1 MHDPIVFSFFL
12 IFTGAAVLGTVAL
25 YARQSLLLAYIAVGV
40 LFGPSVLGL
49 IPNLELIEQISHIGI
64 TFLLFLLGLDLQ
76 PRELIHLLRKTT
88 MITLASATVFALIG
102 FTAGLLAGFN
112 TQEALLIGA
121 AAMFSSTIIG
131 IKLLPT
137 TVLHHQHAGEIM
149 TSVLLLQDLI
159 AILVLLLLQG
169 HQGGEGVLLDI
180 ALLGLFLILLVIA
193 AFLVEAW
200 LLNRLLARF
209 DRIREYIFL
218 LTIGWCLGLAELS
231 AWLGLST
238 EIGAFIAG
246 ISLAASPIS
255 QYIAD
260 SLRPLR
266 DFFLV
271 VFFFSL
277 GGALELNMLASVV
290 LPAALFAL
298 ALLAVKPWV
307 FRWLL
312 TTAGETPHL
321 SLEMG
326 VRLGQ
331 ISEFS
336 LLIAVLAAATGF
348 IGERASYFIQ
358 AATILTF
365 VVSSWYIVRTYPT
378 PIAVSDALRRD

>member
-1 MHDPIVFSFFL
+1 
-12 IFTGAAVLGTVAL
+12 
-25 YARQSLLLAYIAVGV
+25 
-40 LFGPSVLGL
+40 
-49 IPNLELIEQISHIGI
+49 
-64 TFLLFLLGLDLQ
+64 
-76 PRELIHLLRKTT
+76 
-88 MITLASATVFALIG
+88 
-102 FTAGLLAGFN
+102 
-112 TQEALLIGA
+112 
-121 AAMFSSTIIG
+121 
-131 IKLLPT
+131 
-137 TVLHHQHAGEIM
+137 M

-169 HQGGEGVLLDI
+169 HQGGEGVLTDI
-180 ALLGLFLILLVIA
+180 ALLGVYLILLVIA

-200 LLNRLLARF
+200 LLNRLFARF

-231 AWLGLST
+231 AGIGLSS

-246 ISLAASPIS
+246 ISLAASPIA

-277 GGALELNMLASVV
+277 GGALELGMLGSVM

-298 ALLAVKPWV
+298 VLLAIKPWV
-307 FRWLL
+307 FRRLL
-312 TTAGETPHL
+312 AAAGEKPSL
-321 SLEMG
+321 SMEMG

-336 LLIAVLAAATGF
+336 LLIAVLAASTGF

-358 AATILTF
+358 ASTILTF
-365 VVSSWYIVRTYPT
+365 MVSSWYIVRTYPT
-378 PIAVSDALRRD
+378 PIAVIDALRRD